1 MKNYRYLV
9 SLFPLLAGCAISPA
23 YVTPGTPAIALA
35 SPQQT
40 QFAPAQTATSD
51 AAWWTFFDDA
61 RLSQLIA
68 SALEHNLD
76 IAQAQANLL
85 AARAIFDE
93 RRLDELPAVTSQAGW
108 QRQVQQ
114 NTPDSRAAN
123 ANTRV
128 GFDAQWEI
136 DLFGRLAHITRSAQ
150 ARAEAAQARAEA
162 AQADLRQVQLTIA
175 AEVARN
181 YYEAL
186 GYQQN
191 LALTQA
197 QVHSWRDTVALTDAR
212 IRAGSGLPEERHNAL
227 ANLARSEAMLPPMQ
241 ALLRQAQY
249 RLDVLSGEAPGAIA
263 LATMPRQEAPLAGQ
277 LPLGDVNR
285 LIKQRP
291 DVVRAERL
299 LAASSEDVGAATA
312 DLFPRLSL
320 GSFLGFF
327 ALRGSGVFDGGAR
340 AFEVAPSV
348 SYPAFRLGSVKARLR
363 GTQAEAQ
370 GALARYAQALLIA
383 QEDVENAVTQ
393 LAENQTRLA
402 SLLQSARHGNAA
414 LGIASTRYQGGSG
427 SYQAVLENQRALFDI
442 RREALLAETASYIDA
457 IALYKALGWGQTM

>member
-1 MKNYRYLV
+1 MKNYRYLA
-9 SLFPLLAGCAISPA
+9 SLFAALFPILAGCAVSPA
-23 YVTPGTPAIALA
+23 YVTPGTPDIHLA
-35 SPQQT
+35 SPQHT
-40 QFAPAQTATSD
+40 QFAPGASQSAQAN
-51 AAWWTFFDDA
+51 WWTFFDDA

-68 SALEHNLD
+68 SALEYNLD
-76 IAQAQANLL
+76 IAQAQASLL
-85 AARAIFDE
+85 AARAVFDE
-93 RRLDELPAVTSQAGW
+93 RRLDELPAVTGQAGW
-108 QRQVQQ
+108 QRAVKQD
-114 NTPDSRAAN
+114 TPDSRAAS
-123 ANTRV
+123 ASTRL

-136 DLFGRLAHITRSAQ
+136 DLFGRLAHISRSAQ
-150 ARAEAAQARAEA
+150 ARADA

-186 GYQQN
+186 GYQHN

-197 QVHSWRDTVALTDAR
+197 QVRSWRATVDLTDAR
-212 IRAGSGLPEERHNAL
+212 IRAGGGLPEERHNAL
-227 ANLARSEAMLPPMQ
+227 ANLARSEAAIPPLQ
-241 ALLRQAQY
+241 AGLRQAQY
-249 RLDVLSGEAPGAIA
+249 RLDVLSGQAPGAVA
-263 LATMPRQEAPLAGQ
+263 LATTPRQQAPLAGQ
-277 LPLGDVNR
+277 LPLGDVNQ

-312 DLFPRLSL
+312 DLYPRLSL
-320 GSFLGFF
+320 GGFLGFF

-348 SYPAFRLGSVKARLR
+348 SYPAFRLASVKARLR

-402 SLLQSARHGNAA
+402 ALLESARHGNAA
-414 LGIASTRYQGGSG
+414 LGIASTRYAGGSG
-427 SYQAVLENQRALFDI
+427 SYQAVLENQRALYDI
-442 RREALLAETASYIDA
+442 RREALLAETASYIDV

>member
-9 SLFPLLAGCAISPA
+9 SLFPLLAGCAVSPA
-23 YVTPGTPAIALA
+23 YVTPGTPDVHLA
-35 SPQQT
+35 SPQQA
-40 QFAPAQTATSD
+40 QFVPAASAVSE

-68 SALEHNLD
+68 SALGHNLD

-85 AARAIFDE
+85 AARAVFDE
-93 RRLDELPAVTSQAGW
+93 RRLDELPAVTGQAGW
-108 QRQVQQ
+108 QRSVQQ
-114 NTPDSRAAN
+114 DTPDSRAAGTH
-123 ANTRV
+123 TRV

-136 DLFGRLAHITRSAQ
+136 DLFGRLAHISRSAQ
-150 ARAEAAQARAEA
+150 ARADA

-197 QVHSWRDTVALTDAR
+197 QVQSWRDTVALTDAR
-212 IRAGSGLPEERHNAL
+212 IRAGGGLPEERHNAL
-227 ANLARSEAMLPPMQ
+227 ANLARSEAAIPPLQ
-241 ALLRQAQY
+241 AGLRQAQY
-249 RLDVLSGEAPGAIA
+249 RLDVLSGQAPGAIA

-312 DLFPRLSL
+312 DLYPRLSL
-320 GSFLGFF
+320 GGFLGFF

-340 AFEVAPSV
+340 VRGGA
-348 SYPAFRLGSVKARLR
+348 LR
-363 GTQAEAQ
+363 QLSGLPPGQRQ
-370 GALARYAQALLIA
+370 GAP
-383 QEDVENAVTQ
+383 
-393 LAENQTRLA
+393 
-402 SLLQSARHGNAA
+402 ARHAGRGAGRPGA
-414 LGIASTRYQGGSG
+414 L
-427 SYQAVLENQRALFDI
+427 
-442 RREALLAETASYIDA
+442 
-457 IALYKALGWGQTM
+457 

>member
-1 MKNYRYLV
+1 MKNYRFLV
-9 SLFPLLAGCAISPA
+9 SLFPLLAGCVVSPA
-23 YVTPGTPAIALA
+23 YVTPGTPDVHLA
-35 SPQQT
+35 SPQQA
-40 QFAPAQTATSD
+40 QFAPGASAVSET
-51 AAWWTFFDDA
+51 AWWTFFDDA

-85 AARAIFDE
+85 AARAVFDE

-114 NTPDSRAAN
+114 NTADSRAAS
-123 ANTRV
+123 ASTRV

-136 DLFGRLAHITRSAQ
+136 DLFGRLAHISRSAQ
-150 ARAEAAQARAEA
+150 ARADA

-175 AEVARN
+175 ADVARN

-197 QVHSWRDTVALTDAR
+197 QVQSWRDTVALIDAR

-227 ANLARSEAMLPPMQ
+227 ANLARSDAMLPSLQ
-241 ALLRQAQY
+241 AGLRQAQY
-249 RLDVLSGEAPGAIA
+249 RLDVLSGQAPGAIS

-312 DLFPRLSL
+312 DLYPRLSL
-320 GSFLGFF
+320 GGFLGFF

-370 GALARYAQALLIA
+370 GALARYAQAILVA

-402 SLLQSARHGNAA
+402 SFLKSARHGNAA
-414 LGIASTRYQGGSG
+414 LDIANTRYQSGSG
-427 SYQAVLENQRALFDI
+427 SYQAVLENQRALYDI
-442 RREALLAETASYIDA
+442 RREALQVETASYIDA
-457 IALYKALGWGQTM
+457 IALYKALGWGHTM

>member
-1 MKNYRYLV
+1 MKNYRYLA
-9 SLFPLLAGCAISPA
+9 SLFAALFPILAGCAVSPA
-23 YVTPGTPAIALA
+23 YVTPGTPDIHLS
-35 SPQQT
+35 SPQHT
-40 QFAPAQTATSD
+40 QFAPGASPSAQAN
-51 AAWWTFFDDA
+51 WWTFFDDA

-68 SALEHNLD
+68 SALEYNLD
-76 IAQAQANLL
+76 IVQAQASLL
-85 AARAIFDE
+85 AARAVFDE
-93 RRLDELPAVTSQAGW
+93 RRLDELPAVTGQAGW
-108 QRQVQQ
+108 QRAVKQD
-114 NTPDSRAAN
+114 TPDSRAAS
-123 ANTRV
+123 ASTRL

-136 DLFGRLAHITRSAQ
+136 DLFGRLAHISRSAQ
-150 ARAEAAQARAEA
+150 ARADA

-186 GYQQN
+186 GYQHN

-197 QVHSWRDTVALTDAR
+197 QVRSWRATVDLTDAR
-212 IRAGSGLPEERHNAL
+212 IRAGGGLPEERHNAL
-227 ANLARSEAMLPPMQ
+227 ANLARSEAAIPPLQ
-241 ALLRQAQY
+241 AGLRQAQY
-249 RLDVLSGEAPGAIA
+249 RLDVLSGQAPGAVA
-263 LATMPRQEAPLAGQ
+263 LATTPRQQAPLAGQ
-277 LPLGDVNR
+277 LPLGDVNQ

-312 DLFPRLSL
+312 DLYPRLSL
-320 GSFLGFF
+320 GGFLGFF

-348 SYPAFRLGSVKARLR
+348 SYPAFRLASVKARLR

-402 SLLQSARHGNAA
+402 ALLESARHGNAA
-414 LGIASTRYQGGSG
+414 LGIASTRYAGGSG
-427 SYQAVLENQRALFDI
+427 SYQAVLENQRALYDI
-442 RREALLAETASYIDA
+442 RREALLAETASYIDV

>member
-9 SLFPLLAGCAISPA
+9 ALFPVLAGCAVSPA
-23 YVTPGTPAIALA
+23 YVTPGTPAITLA
-35 SPQQT
+35 SPQQA
-40 QFAPAQTATSD
+40 QFAAGTGAVSE

-85 AARAIFDE
+85 AARAVFDE
-93 RRLDELPAVTSQAGW
+93 RRLDELPAVTGQAGW
-108 QRQVQQ
+108 QRTVQQ
-114 NTPDSRAAN
+114 DTPDSRAAS
-123 ANTRV
+123 ASTRV

-136 DLFGRLAHITRSAQ
+136 DLFGRLAHMSRSAQ
-150 ARAEAAQARAEA
+150 ARADA
-162 AQADLRQVQLTIA
+162 AQADLRQVRLTIA

-197 QVHSWRDTVALTDAR
+197 QVQSWRDTVALIDAR

-227 ANLARSEAMLPPMQ
+227 ANLARSEAALPPLQ
-241 ALLRQAQY
+241 AGLRQAQY
-249 RLDVLSGEAPGAIA
+249 RLDVLSGQAPGAVA
-263 LATMPRQEAPLAGQ
+263 LATKPQQQAPLAGR

-312 DLFPRLSL
+312 DLYPRLSL
-320 GSFLGFF
+320 GGFLGFF

-340 AFEVAPSV
+340 SFEVAPSV
-348 SYPAFRLGSVKARLR
+348 SYPAFRLGSVRARLR
-363 GTQAEAQ
+363 GTRAEAQ
-370 GALARYAQALLIA
+370 GALARYEQTMLLA

-402 SLLQSARHGNAA
+402 SLLESARHGNAA
-414 LGIASTRYQGGSG
+414 LGIASTRYAGGAG
-427 SYQAVLENQRALFDI
+427 SYQAVLENQRTLYDI

>member
-9 SLFPLLAGCAISPA
+9 SLFPLLAGCAVSPA
-23 YVTPGTPAIALA
+23 YVTPGTPAITLA
-35 SPQQT
+35 SPQQA
-40 QFAPAQTATSD
+40 QFAPGASAVSE

-76 IAQAQANLL
+76 IVQAQANLL
-85 AARAIFDE
+85 AARAVFDE
-93 RRLDELPAVTSQAGW
+93 RRLDELPAVTSHAGW
-108 QRQVQQ
+108 QRQVRQD
-114 NTPDSRAAN
+114 TPDSRAAS
-123 ANTRV
+123 ASTRV

-136 DLFGRLAHITRSAQ
+136 DLFGRLAHISRSAQ
-150 ARAEAAQARAEA
+150 ARAEAV
-162 AQADLRQVQLTIA
+162 QADLRQVQLTIA

-197 QVHSWRDTVALTDAR
+197 QVHSWRDTVALIDAR

-227 ANLARSEAMLPPMQ
+227 ANLARSEAMLPPLQ
-241 ALLRQAQY
+241 AGLRQAQY
-249 RLDVLSGEAPGAIA
+249 RLDVLSGQAPGAIS
-263 LATMPRQEAPLAGQ
+263 LATMPRQEALLAGQ

-312 DLFPRLSL
+312 DLYPRLSL
-320 GSFLGFF
+320 GGFLGFF

-370 GALARYAQALLIA
+370 GALARYEQTMLLA

-393 LAENQTRLA
+393 LAQNQTRLA
-402 SLLQSARHGNAA
+402 SLLESARHGNAA

-427 SYQAVLENQRALFDI
+427 SYQAVLENQRALYDI

>member
-1 MKNYRYLV
+1 MKNYHYLV
-9 SLFPLLAGCAISPA
+9 ALFPVLAGCAVSPA
-23 YVTPGTPAIALA
+23 YVTPGTPEIHLA
-35 SPQQT
+35 SPQQA
-40 QFAPAQTATSD
+40 QFAPTTGAVSE

-68 SALEHNLD
+68 SALEYNLD
-76 IAQAQANLL
+76 IAQAQAKLL

-108 QRQVQQ
+108 QRTVQQ
-114 NTPDSRAAN
+114 DTPGSRAAS
-123 ANTRV
+123 ASTRV

-136 DLFGRLAHITRSAQ
+136 DLFGRLAHMSRSAQ
-150 ARAEAAQARAEA
+150 ARADA
-162 AQADLRQVQLTIA
+162 AQADLRQMQLTIA

-197 QVHSWRDTVALTDAR
+197 QVQSWRDTVSLIDAR

-227 ANLARSEAMLPPMQ
+227 ANLARSEAALPPLQ
-241 ALLRQAQY
+241 AGLRQAQY
-249 RLDVLSGEAPGAIA
+249 RLDVLSGQQPGAIA
-263 LATMPRQEAPLAGQ
+263 LTTTLRQQAPLAGQ
-277 LPLGDVNR
+277 LPLGDVNQ
-285 LIKQRP
+285 LIQRRP

-312 DLFPRLSL
+312 DLYPRLSL
-320 GSFLGFF
+320 GGFLGFF

-348 SYPAFRLGSVKARLR
+348 SYPAFRLGSVRARLR

-370 GALARYAQALLIA
+370 GALARYEQALLVA
-383 QEDVENAVTQ
+383 QEEVENAVTQ
-393 LAENQTRLA
+393 LAQNQMRLA

-414 LGIASTRYQGGSG
+414 LDIATTRYQGGAG
-427 SYQAVLENQRALFDI
+427 SYQAVLENQRALYDI
-442 RREALLAETASYIDA
+442 RRAALQAETASYIDA
-457 IALYKALGWGQTM
+457 IALYKALGWGHTM

>member
-9 SLFPLLAGCAISPA
+9 SLFPLLAGCAVSPA
-23 YVTPGTPAIALA
+23 YVTPGTPAIILA
-35 SPQQT
+35 SPQQA
-40 QFAPAQTATSD
+40 QFAPGASAVSE

-76 IAQAQANLL
+76 IVQAQANLM
-85 AARAIFDE
+85 AARAVFDE
-93 RRLDELPAVTSQAGW
+93 RRLDELPAVTIQAGW

-114 NTPDSRAAN
+114 DTPDSRAAS
-123 ANTRV
+123 ASTRV

-136 DLFGRLAHITRSAQ
+136 DLFGRLAHISRSAQ
-150 ARAEAAQARAEA
+150 ARAEAV
-162 AQADLRQVQLTIA
+162 QADLRQVQLTIA

-197 QVHSWRDTVALTDAR
+197 QVHSWRDTVALIDAR

-227 ANLARSEAMLPPMQ
+227 ANLARSEAMLPPLQ
-241 ALLRQAQY
+241 AGLRQAQY
-249 RLDVLSGEAPGAIA
+249 RLDVLSGQAPGAIS

-312 DLFPRLSL
+312 DLYPRLSL
-320 GSFLGFF
+320 GGFLGFF

-340 AFEVAPSV
+340 AFEVAPSI

-370 GALARYAQALLIA
+370 GALARYEQTMLLA

-393 LAENQTRLA
+393 LAQNQTRLA
-402 SLLQSARHGNAA
+402 SLLESARHGNAA

-427 SYQAVLENQRALFDI
+427 SYQAVLENQRALYDI

>member
-1 MKNYRYLV
+1 MKNFRYLV
-9 SLFPLLAGCAISPA
+9 SLFPLLAGCAVSPA
-23 YVTPGTPAIALA
+23 YVTPGTPAITLA
-35 SPQQT
+35 SPQQA
-40 QFAPAQTATSD
+40 QFAPGASAVSE

-76 IAQAQANLL
+76 IVQAQANLL
-85 AARAIFDE
+85 AARAVFDE

-108 QRQVQQ
+108 QRQVRQD
-114 NTPDSRAAN
+114 TPDSRAAN

-136 DLFGRLAHITRSAQ
+136 DLFGRLAHISRSAQ
-150 ARAEAAQARAEA
+150 ARAEAV
-162 AQADLRQVQLTIA
+162 QADLRQVQLTIA

-197 QVHSWRDTVALTDAR
+197 QVHSWRDTVALIDAR

-227 ANLARSEAMLPPMQ
+227 ANLARSEAMLPPLQ
-241 ALLRQAQY
+241 AGLRQAQY
-249 RLDVLSGEAPGAIA
+249 RLDVLSGQAPGAIS

-312 DLFPRLSL
+312 DLYPRLGL
-320 GSFLGFF
+320 GGFLGFF

-340 AFEVAPSV
+340 AFEVAPSI

-370 GALARYAQALLIA
+370 GALARYEQTMLLA

-393 LAENQTRLA
+393 LAQNQTRLA
-402 SLLQSARHGNAA
+402 SLLESARHGNAA

-427 SYQAVLENQRALFDI
+427 SYQAVLENQRALYDI

>member
-9 SLFPLLAGCAISPA
+9 SLFPLLAGCAVSPA
-23 YVTPGTPAIALA
+23 YVTPGTPAITLA
-35 SPQQT
+35 SPQQA
-40 QFAPAQTATSD
+40 QFAPGASAVSE

-76 IAQAQANLL
+76 IVQAQANLL
-85 AARAIFDE
+85 AARAVFDE

-108 QRQVQQ
+108 QRQVRQD
-114 NTPDSRAAN
+114 TPDSRAAS
-123 ANTRV
+123 ASTRV

-136 DLFGRLAHITRSAQ
+136 DLFGRLAHISRSAQ
-150 ARAEAAQARAEA
+150 ARAEAV
-162 AQADLRQVQLTIA
+162 QADLRQVQLTIA

-197 QVHSWRDTVALTDAR
+197 QVHSWRDTVALIEAR

-227 ANLARSEAMLPPMQ
+227 ANLARSEAMLPPLQ
-241 ALLRQAQY
+241 AGLRQAQY
-249 RLDVLSGEAPGAIA
+249 RLDVLSGQAPGAIS

-312 DLFPRLSL
+312 DLYPRLSL
-320 GSFLGFF
+320 GGFLGFF

-340 AFEVAPSV
+340 AFEVAPSI

-370 GALARYAQALLIA
+370 GALARYEQTMLLA

-393 LAENQTRLA
+393 LAQNQTRLA
-402 SLLQSARHGNAA
+402 SLLESARHGNAA

-427 SYQAVLENQRALFDI
+427 SYQAVLENQRALYDI

>member
-9 SLFPLLAGCAISPA
+9 ALFPLLAGCAVSPA
-23 YVTPGTPAIALA
+23 YVTPGTPDITLV
-35 SPQQT
+35 SPQQA
-40 QFAPAQTATSD
+40 QFAPGASAVSQ

-68 SALEHNLD
+68 SALENNLD

-85 AARAIFDE
+85 AARAVFDE
-93 RRLDELPAVTSQAGW
+93 RRLDELPAVTGQAGW
-108 QRQVQQ
+108 RRTVQQ
-114 NTPDSRAAN
+114 DTPDSRAAS
-123 ANTRV
+123 ASTRV
-128 GFDAQWEI
+128 SFDAQWEL

-150 ARAEAAQARAEA
+150 ARADT
-162 AQADLRQVQLTIA
+162 AQADLRQVRLTIA

-197 QVHSWRDTVALTDAR
+197 QVRSWRDTVALIDAR

-227 ANLARSEAMLPPMQ
+227 ANLARSEAAMPPLQ
-241 ALLRQAQY
+241 AGLRQAQY
-249 RLDVLSGEAPGAIA
+249 RLDVLSGQAPGAIA
-263 LATMPRQEAPLAGQ
+263 LATTPRQQAPLAGQ

-312 DLFPRLSL
+312 DLYPRLSL
-320 GSFLGFF
+320 GGFLGFF

-340 AFEVAPSV
+340 AFEVAPSI
-348 SYPAFRLGSVKARLR
+348 SYPAFRLGSVRARLR

-370 GALARYAQALLIA
+370 GALARYEQTMLLA

-402 SLLQSARHGNAA
+402 TLLESARHGNAA
-414 LGIASTRYQGGSG
+414 LGIAGTRYAGGAG
-427 SYQAVLENQRALFDI
+427 SYQAVLENQRALYDI

>member
-9 SLFPLLAGCAISPA
+9 SLFPLLAGCAVSPA
-23 YVTPGTPAIALA
+23 YVTPGTPAITLA
-35 SPQQT
+35 SPQQA
-40 QFAPAQTATSD
+40 QFGPGTGAVSE

-85 AARAIFDE
+85 AARAVFDA
-93 RRLDELPAVTSQAGW
+93 RRLDELPTVTGQAGW
-108 QRQVQQ
+108 QRSVQQ
-114 NTPDSRAAN
+114 DTPDSRAAS
-123 ANTRV
+123 ASTRV

-136 DLFGRLAHITRSAQ
+136 DLFGRLAHMSRSAQ
-150 ARAEAAQARAEA
+150 ARADA
-162 AQADLRQVQLTIA
+162 AQADLRQVRLTIA

-191 LALTQA
+191 LALTHA
-197 QVHSWRDTVALTDAR
+197 QVQSWRDTVALTDAR

-227 ANLARSEAMLPPMQ
+227 ANLARSEAALPPLQ
-241 ALLRQAQY
+241 AGLRQAQY
-249 RLDVLSGEAPGAIA
+249 RLDVLSGQAPGAIA
-263 LATMPRQEAPLAGQ
+263 LATMPRQQAPLAGQ

-299 LAASSEDVGAATA
+299 LAASSEDVGAARA
-312 DLFPRLSL
+312 DLYPRLSL
-320 GSFLGFF
+320 GGFLGFF

-348 SYPAFRLGSVKARLR
+348 SYPAFRLGSVRARLR

-370 GALARYAQALLIA
+370 GALARYEQTMLVA

-402 SLLQSARHGNAA
+402 SLLESARHGNAA
-414 LGIASTRYQGGSG
+414 LGIASTRYAGGGG
-427 SYQAVLENQRALFDI
+427 SYQAVLENQRALYDI

-457 IALYKALGWGQTM
+457 IALYKALGWGHTM

>member
-1 MKNYRYLV
+1 MKKYRYLV
-9 SLFPLLAGCAISPA
+9 ALFPVLAGCAVSPA

-35 SPQQT
+35 SPQQAL
-40 QFAPAQTATSD
+40 FAPGAGAVSE

-61 RLSQLIA
+61 RLSRLIA
-68 SALEHNLD
+68 GALEHNLD

-85 AARAIFDE
+85 AARAHFDE
-93 RRLDELPAVTSQAGW
+93 RRLDELPTVTGQAGW
-108 QRQVQQ
+108 QRAVRQD
-114 NTPDSRAAN
+114 TPDSRAAS
-123 ANTRV
+123 ASTRV

-136 DLFGRLAHITRSAQ
+136 DLFGRLAHRSRSAQ
-150 ARAEAAQARAEA
+150 ARADA
-162 AQADLRQVQLTIA
+162 AQADLRQVRLTIA

-197 QVHSWRDTVALTDAR
+197 QVQSWRDTVALTDAR

-227 ANLARSEAMLPPMQ
+227 ANLARSEAMLPPLQ
-241 ALLRQAQY
+241 AGLRQAQY
-249 RLDVLSGEAPGAIA
+249 RLDVLSGQRAGTDTGAIA
-263 LATMPRQEAPLAGQ
+263 LATKPRQQAPLAGQ

-312 DLFPRLSL
+312 DLYPRLSL
-320 GSFLGFF
+320 GGCLGFF

-370 GALARYAQALLIA
+370 GALARYEQTMLLA

-414 LGIASTRYQGGSG
+414 LGIASTRYHGGSG
-427 SYQAVLENQRALFDI
+427 SYQAVLENQRALYDI

>member
-1 MKNYRYLV
+1 MKNYRYLA
-9 SLFPLLAGCAISPA
+9 SLCAALFPILAGCAVSPA
-23 YVTPGTPAIALA
+23 YVTPGTPDIHLA
-35 SPQQT
+35 SPQHT
-40 QFAPAQTATSD
+40 QFAPGASQSAQAN
-51 AAWWTFFDDA
+51 WWTFFDDA

-68 SALEHNLD
+68 SALEYNLD
-76 IAQAQANLL
+76 IAQAQASLL
-85 AARAIFDE
+85 AARAVFDE
-93 RRLDELPAVTSQAGW
+93 RRLDELPAVTGQAGW
-108 QRQVQQ
+108 QRAVKQD
-114 NTPDSRAAN
+114 TPDSRAAS
-123 ANTRV
+123 ASTRL

-136 DLFGRLAHITRSAQ
+136 DLFGRLAHISRSAQ
-150 ARAEAAQARAEA
+150 ARADA

-186 GYQQN
+186 GYQHN

-197 QVHSWRDTVALTDAR
+197 QVRSWRATVDLTDAR
-212 IRAGSGLPEERHNAL
+212 IRAGGGLPEERHNAL
-227 ANLARSEAMLPPMQ
+227 ANLARSEAAIPPLQ
-241 ALLRQAQY
+241 AGLRQAQY
-249 RLDVLSGEAPGAIA
+249 RLDVLSGQAPGAVA
-263 LATMPRQEAPLAGQ
+263 LATTPRQQAPLAGQ
-277 LPLGDVNR
+277 LPLGDVNQ

-312 DLFPRLSL
+312 DLYPRLSL
-320 GSFLGFF
+320 GGFLGFF

-402 SLLQSARHGNAA
+402 ALLESARHGNAA
-414 LGIASTRYQGGSG
+414 LGIASTRYAGGSG
-427 SYQAVLENQRALFDI
+427 SYQAVLENQRALYDI
-442 RREALLAETASYIDA
+442 RREALLAETASYIDV

>member
-9 SLFPLLAGCAISPA
+9 ALFPVLAGCAVSPA

-35 SPQQT
+35 SPQQA
-40 QFAPAQTATSD
+40 QFAAGTGAVSE

-85 AARAIFDE
+85 AARAVFDE
-93 RRLDELPAVTSQAGW
+93 RRLDERPTVTGHAGW
-108 QRQVQQ
+108 QRTVQQ
-114 NTPDSRAAN
+114 DTPDSRTASAS
-123 ANTRV
+123 TRV

-136 DLFGRLAHITRSAQ
+136 DLFGRLAHMSRSAQ
-150 ARAEAAQARAEA
+150 ARADA
-162 AQADLRQVQLTIA
+162 AQADLRQVRLTIT

-197 QVHSWRDTVALTDAR
+197 QVQSWRDTVALIDAR

-227 ANLARSEAMLPPMQ
+227 ANLARSEAALPPLQ
-241 ALLRQAQY
+241 AGLRQAQY
-249 RLDVLSGEAPGAIA
+249 RLDVLSGQAPGAIA
-263 LATMPRQEAPLAGQ
+263 LATKPQQQAPLAGR

-312 DLFPRLSL
+312 DLYPRLSL
-320 GSFLGFF
+320 GGFLGFF

-370 GALARYAQALLIA
+370 GALARYEQTMLLA

-402 SLLQSARHGNAA
+402 SLLESARHGNAA
-414 LGIASTRYQGGSG
+414 LGIASTRYAGGAG
-427 SYQAVLENQRALFDI
+427 SYQAVLENQRTLYDI

>member
-9 SLFPLLAGCAISPA
+9 SLFPLLAGCAVSPA
-23 YVTPGTPAIALA
+23 YVTPGTPAITLA
-35 SPQQT
+35 SPQQA
-40 QFAPAQTATSD
+40 QFAPGASAVSE

-76 IAQAQANLL
+76 IVQAQANLL
-85 AARAIFDE
+85 AARAVFDE

-114 NTPDSRAAN
+114 DTPDSRAAS
-123 ANTRV
+123 ASTRV

-136 DLFGRLAHITRSAQ
+136 DLFGRLAHISRSAQ
-150 ARAEAAQARAEA
+150 ARAEAV
-162 AQADLRQVQLTIA
+162 QADLRQVQLTIT

-197 QVHSWRDTVALTDAR
+197 QVHSWRDTVALIDAR

-227 ANLARSEAMLPPMQ
+227 ANLARSEAMLPPLQ
-241 ALLRQAQY
+241 AGLRQAQY
-249 RLDVLSGEAPGAIA
+249 RLDVLSGQTPGAIS

-312 DLFPRLSL
+312 DLYPRLSL
-320 GSFLGFF
+320 GGFLGFF

-340 AFEVAPSV
+340 AFEVAPSI

-370 GALARYAQALLIA
+370 GALARYEQTMLLA

-393 LAENQTRLA
+393 LAQNQTRLA
-402 SLLQSARHGNAA
+402 SLLESARHGNAA

-427 SYQAVLENQRALFDI
+427 SYQAVLENQRALYDI

>member
-1 MKNYRYLV
+1 
-9 SLFPLLAGCAISPA
+9 
-23 YVTPGTPAIALA
+23 
-35 SPQQT
+35 
-40 QFAPAQTATSD
+40 
-51 AAWWTFFDDA
+51 
-61 RLSQLIA
+61 
-68 SALEHNLD
+68 
-76 IAQAQANLL
+76 
-85 AARAIFDE
+85 
-93 RRLDELPAVTSQAGW
+93 DELPTVTGQAGW
-108 QRQVQQ
+108 QRTVRQD
-114 NTPDSRAAN
+114 TPDSRAAT

-136 DLFGRLAHITRSAQ
+136 DLFGRLAHISRSAQ
-150 ARAEAAQARAEA
+150 ARADA

-197 QVHSWRDTVALTDAR
+197 QIQSWRDTVALTDAR

-227 ANLARSEAMLPPMQ
+227 ANLARSEAALPPLQ
-241 ALLRQAQY
+241 AGLRQAQY
-249 RLDVLSGEAPGAIA
+249 RLDVLSGQAPGAIA
-263 LATMPRQEAPLAGQ
+263 LATAPRQEAPLAGQ

-312 DLFPRLSL
+312 DLYPRLSL
-320 GSFLGFF
+320 GGFLGFF

-363 GTQAEAQ
+363 GTRAEAQ
-370 GALARYAQALLIA
+370 GALARYEQTMLLA

-393 LAENQTRLA
+393 LAENQARLA
-402 SLLQSARHGNAA
+402 SLLASARHGNAA
-414 LGIASTRYQGGSG
+414 LGIASTRYQGGAG

-442 RREALLAETASYIDA
+442 RREALQAETASYIDA
-457 IALYKALGWGQTM
+457 IALYKALGWGHTM

>member
-9 SLFPLLAGCAISPA
+9 CLFPALAGCAVSPA
-23 YVTPGTPAIALA
+23 YVTPGTPDITLV
-35 SPQQT
+35 SPQQA
-40 QFAPAQTATSD
+40 QFAPGANAVSE

-76 IAQAQANLL
+76 IAQAQASLL
-85 AARAIFDE
+85 AARAVFDE
-93 RRLDELPAVTSQAGW
+93 RRLDELPAVTSEAGW
-108 QRQVQQ
+108 RRSVQQ
-114 NTPDSRAAN
+114 DTTGSRAAS
-123 ANTRV
+123 ASTRV

-136 DLFGRLAHITRSAQ
+136 DLFGRLTHMRRSAQ
-150 ARAEAAQARAEA
+150 ARADA

-197 QVHSWRDTVALTDAR
+197 QVQSWQDTVALIDAR

-227 ANLARSEAMLPPMQ
+227 ANLARSEAAIPPLQ
-241 ALLRQAQY
+241 AGLRQARY
-249 RLDVLSGEAPGAIA
+249 RLDVLSGQPPGAIA
-263 LATMPRQEAPLAGQ
+263 LATAPRQQAPLAGQ

-299 LAASSEDVGAATA
+299 LAATSEDVGAATA
-312 DLFPRLSL
+312 DLYPRLSL
-320 GSFLGFF
+320 GGFLGFF
-327 ALRGSGVFDGGAR
+327 ALRGSSVFDGGAR
-340 AFEVAPSV
+340 AVEVAPTL
-348 SYPAFRLGSVKARLR
+348 SYPALRLGSVRARLR

-370 GALARYAQALLIA
+370 GAVARYAQALLVA

-393 LAENQTRLA
+393 LAENQARLA
-402 SLLQSARHGNAA
+402 SLLQSARHGDAA
-414 LGIASTRYQGGSG
+414 LVIATTRYQGGAG
-427 SYQAVLENQRALFDI
+427 SYQAVLENQRALYAI
-442 RREALLAETASYIDA
+442 RREALQAETASYIDA
-457 IALYKALGWGQTM
+457 IALYKALGWGHTM